1 MAVNLSPVGNGQQF
15 FDNNGV
21 PLSGGL
27 LYTYQ
32 AGSSTPLATY
42 TDINGTIANP
52 NPIVL
57 NSSGRLNDEVWLT
70 YGYNYKFVLQTSAAV
85 TLGTYDNLYGIIGVT
100 VTSTGTTI
108 PTGVISLW
116 YGSIG
121 SVPTGWYLCDGANG
135 TPDLRDRFVIGA
147 GSTYAVAATGGATTA
162 TLVTNNLPAHTHT
175 ATSTVTDPG
184 HLHLSNAMG
193 LVNTNINFTGTG
205 GSFYNNV
212 NNTNTATAT
221 TGITVATTNAS
232 TGSGTSFS
240 VLNPYYALAY
250 IMKSQMK
257 MISETEAKL
266 LTHEQLCAER
276 YKNIEQALSVG
287 EKRMTKIEYLLYAV
301 MLCVLL
307 GPGVAATFIQKFF
320 GLQDVF
326 DPLTIGAAFK
336 AMQLAYD
343 GIMYCCDA
351 LNQGKVA
358 VKKVKQAT
366 EDAKTIVNEARSIWG
381 FFKGLFSP
389 AEPQPEAKPL
399 VKKKETY
406 TTHIPNETEIVQQ
419 FIAHLGAFFRHHKE
433 LTEYVEIKYEEV
445 FRSVDPNPEDI
456 LELSVYKNELDQA
469 YVRLS
474 GMMRGASVPYQLGP
488 LWDNYNNIYS
498 KVQSEQQKRKEQ
510 IRIRRQKEAYQRER
524 FRQEKVELVIALS
537 VVLIIVSWLYAL
549 WINSFTEGF

>member
-1 MAVNLSPVGNGQQF
+1 
-15 FDNNGV
+15 
-21 PLSGGL
+21 
-27 LYTYQ
+27 
-32 AGSSTPLATY
+32 
-42 TDINGTIANP
+42 
-52 NPIVL
+52 
-57 NSSGRLNDEVWLT
+57 
-70 YGYNYKFVLQTSAAV
+70 
-85 TLGTYDNLYGIIGVT
+85 
-100 VTSTGTTI
+100 
-108 PTGVISLW
+108 
-116 YGSIG
+116 
-121 SVPTGWYLCDGANG
+121 
-135 TPDLRDRFVIGA
+135 
-147 GSTYAVAATGGATTA
+147 
-162 TLVTNNLPAHTHT
+162 
-175 ATSTVTDPG
+175 
-184 HLHLSNAMG
+184 
-193 LVNTNINFTGTG
+193 
-205 GSFYNNV
+205 
-212 NNTNTATAT
+212 
-221 TGITVATTNAS
+221 
-232 TGSGTSFS
+232 
-240 VLNPYYALAY
+240 
-250 IMKSQMK
+250 
-257 MISETEAKL
+257 
-266 LTHEQLCAER
+266 
-276 YKNIEQALSVG
+276 
-287 EKRMTKIEYLLYAV
+287 
-301 MLCVLL
+301 
-307 GPGVAATFIQKFF
+307 
-320 GLQDVF
+320 VF

-389 AEPQPEAKPL
+389 AEPQPQAQPL

-419 FIAHLGAFFRHHKE
+419 FIGHLGAFFRHHKE

-488 LWDNYNNIYS
+488 LWENYNNIYS
-498 KVQSEQQKRKEQ
+498 KVQAEQQKRKEQ

-524 FRQEKVELVIALS
+524 SRQEKMELVIGVS

>member
-1 MAVNLSPVGNGQQF
+1 
-15 FDNNGV
+15 
-21 PLSGGL
+21 
-27 LYTYQ
+27 
-32 AGSSTPLATY
+32 
-42 TDINGTIANP
+42 
-52 NPIVL
+52 
-57 NSSGRLNDEVWLT
+57 
-70 YGYNYKFVLQTSAAV
+70 
-85 TLGTYDNLYGIIGVT
+85 
-100 VTSTGTTI
+100 
-108 PTGVISLW
+108 
-116 YGSIG
+116 
-121 SVPTGWYLCDGANG
+121 
-135 TPDLRDRFVIGA
+135 
-147 GSTYAVAATGGATTA
+147 
-162 TLVTNNLPAHTHT
+162 
-175 ATSTVTDPG
+175 
-184 HLHLSNAMG
+184 
-193 LVNTNINFTGTG
+193 
-205 GSFYNNV
+205 
-212 NNTNTATAT
+212 
-221 TGITVATTNAS
+221 
-232 TGSGTSFS
+232 
-240 VLNPYYALAY
+240 
-250 IMKSQMK
+250 
-257 MISETEAKL
+257 
-266 LTHEQLCAER
+266 
-276 YKNIEQALSVG
+276 
-287 EKRMTKIEYLLYAV
+287 
-301 MLCVLL
+301 
-307 GPGVAATFIQKFF
+307 
-320 GLQDVF
+320 VF

-366 EDAKTIVNEARSIWG
+366 EDAKTIVNETKSIWA
-381 FFKGLFSP
+381 FFAGLFGSKTKTTVSDS
-389 AEPQPEAKPL
+389 QPL

-498 KVQSEQQKRKEQ
+498 KVQAEQQKRKEQ

-524 FRQEKVELVIALS
+524 FRQEKVELVIGVS